1 MKKFYKKIEAYL
13 RGKLDAKEKA
23 LFEKE
28 ISENPE
34 LKRAAI
40 LHSLGMTQ
48 SSAEADPV
56 RETLEK
62 VRKQAGGLSRPE
74 MAWKDQGRF
83 FFLDR
88 ARVARA
94 AAVIVFLLAV
104 PAALF
109 LYPLPNSTT
118 LIEKHTLIPDCG
130 DVAGEAPDKLNLK
143 QEAAFIYCGI
153 IPGGLDTLLQLAGTG
168 ESFNIANFY
177 LANFYLKNKNYEAA
191 LSEFDKCLLHQ
202 SILNEFDS
210 GYVELARFNRLLAQ
224 LGSSGSSGQLLSELD
239 QFLKEYPGNQKAQGL
254 HKELNNPL
262 RRIRGN

>member
-1 MKKFYKKIEAYL
+1 MKNFYEKIEAYL

-34 LKRAAI
+34 LKKAAI

-48 SSAEADPV
+48 SPTAGDPV
-56 RETLEK
+56 RETLAK
-62 VRKQAGGLSRPE
+62 VRKQAGSLSRPQ
-74 MAWKDQGRF
+74 MAWKDQSRF

-94 AAVIVFLLAV
+94 AAVIVFLLAI

-109 LYPLPNSTT
+109 LYPLPNNNL

-130 DVAGEAPDKLNLK
+130 DVAGETPDTRNLK
-143 QEAAFIYCGI
+143 QEAAYVYCGI
-153 IPGGLDTLLQLAGTG
+153 IQGGLDTLLQLAGTG

-202 SILNEFDS
+202 SVLNEYDS
-210 GYVELARFNRLLAQ
+210 GYVQLVRFNRLLAI
-224 LGSSGSSGQLLSELD
+224 LGSSGSSEQLLSELE
-239 QFLKEYPGNQKAQGL
+239 QFLEEYPGNQKAQSL
-254 HKELNNPL
+254 HKELNHPI
-262 RRIRGN
+262 RKIRGN